1 MKRNNRNIVF
11 CILAASLLL
20 CCASCKKDKETEMVT
35 LKLALEQPTDPSA
48 NQKVYLDNQKLVN
61 WYTNDVIVINN
72 GSGTFDASVV
82 NNTANVQAGNG
93 TFTALYPKANGNSAG
108 DGTVTVTIPAVQ
120 TYVEGSDG
128 MQNLKDLPMA
138 AYLNTSE
145 SSVPPVLMFRNLASL
160 IKVTVTNPNATYTFR
175 VNSIKL
181 SSSAANLHGTYTY
194 SFNNRSSNK
203 TVPTVTRSTSPTY
216 GKEIMLDFNHTWTT
230 IAGGS
235 SKDFYLVVA
244 PVSTASSFTID
255 VRGAVVG
262 EAQISGGENVGN
274 NYTEAIKVYS
284 KTLTDANGGSSSKTL
299 ARSIIGKVSANLSG
313 FNVHGGFHVSSSQV
327 SYFSHGNLSVGYNGG
342 NGVPA
347 FCVGPNGEQYHRNG
361 ITNNAAIRAKPVVNF
376 YAQAGVEY
384 PQYRHGDY
392 LDLFRYVENYSGSP
406 YCWYYPNYYAPNTS
420 YNALGEQPYNRVKC
434 GINQNKDYDYFSSFP
449 AVSTYFPYALASVY
463 ADAAGVWRI
472 PKRSEWV
479 YLMGTRSVSG
489 NSLNAYFAKAI
500 VANVNGVILFPD
512 VYSQPD
518 GITISNID
526 DGTASFSGNSISHS
540 KWKLMEAAGAI
551 FLPTTG
557 RLLDLGTTT
566 GEPLSPGVFYFNTLG
581 IWGGNSDAGY
591 YWIDGGVQ
599 SSSRIYSRFVF
610 NNGNVKTQP
619 SRLWLQ
625 EVDDIEKTTSA
636 EMPAVHAGN
645 GANNWAYILNIFYA
659 IRPIRD

>member
-20 CCASCKKDKETEMVT
+20 CSTSCKKEKETEMVT

-145 SSVPPVLMFRNLASL
+145 SGVPPVLMFRNLASL

-203 TVPTVTRSTSPTY
+203 TVPTVTSPTSPTY

-313 FNVHGGFHVSSSQV
+313 FNVHGGFHVSSSKV
-327 SYFSHGNLSVGYNGG
+327 SYFSHGNLSVGYNNG
-342 NGVPA
+342 NGVYA
-347 FCVGPNGEQYHRNG
+347 FCVQGDGEQYHSMHSMNNLTIRNTS
-361 ITNNAAIRAKPVVNF
+361 IANRS
-376 YAQAGVEY
+376 GVF
-384 PQYRHGDY
+384 
-392 LDLFRYVENYSGSP
+392 LDLFNKLESGTVNNNKTYNYF
-406 YCWYYPNYYAPNTS
+406 PNQSN
-420 YNALGEQPYNRVKC
+420 V
-434 GINQNKDYDYFSSFP
+434 NQFP
-449 AVSTYFPYALASVY
+449 AVSTYFPYANALVY
-463 ADAAGVWRI
+463 ADKTGVWRV
-472 PKRSEWV
+472 PTESEWN
-479 YLMGTRSVSG
+479 YILGISSRSASYG
-489 NSLNAYFAKAI
+489 HFAKAKI
-500 VANVNGVILFPD
+500 TDEAGNLLKNGVILFPD

-518 GITISNID
+518 GITINNID
-526 DGTASFSGNSISHS
+526 NGTASFNGNSISHA

-557 RLLDLGTTT
+557 RVMIINVVTQNNQLVYNCYYDGLDDALG
-566 GEPLSPGVFYFNTLG
+566 FYWGLG
-581 IWGGNSDAGY
+581 SYSGLDANNNFTRAH
-591 YWIDGGVQ
+591 
-599 SSSRIYSRFVF
+599 SRLVF
-610 NNGNVKTQP
+610 NGSTLQNYTQVLEWEQIYNSLEITDYSSLNLP
-619 SRLWLQ
+619 NNIVWYA
-625 EVDDIEKTTSA
+625 D
-636 EMPAVHAGN
+636 PAGN
-645 GANNWAYILNIFYA
+645 NYLLPYNHTFTQRIIIA